1 MPFNTIGRDGN
12 KVKTLIIIPAYNEQ
26 NTLDSLLSD
35 IAAKCP
41 DVDYLVV
48 NDCSTDDTRG
58 VLGRLG
64 ASYVSAPVNLGIGG
78 AVQTGYR
85 YALQNGYDI
94 AIQVDGDG
102 QHDVAYVSEM
112 ISAIREGADIVI
124 GSRFIEKE
132 GFQSSGARRI
142 GIRFLS
148 GLIWFVSGT
157 HVKDVTSGFRA
168 VNRHYI
174 EVFAEN
180 YPDDYPE
187 PEVIVIASLSG
198 AEIREIPVVMR
209 ERTEGVSSIN
219 MKKSIY
225 YMIKVSLA
233 IIICRLGLGIR
244 TGRRIKKARKEN

>member
-1 MPFNTIGRDGN
+1 M
-12 KVKTLIIIPAYNEQ
+12 KTLIMIPAYNEQ
-26 NTLDSLLSD
+26 NTLEALIED
-35 IAAKCP
+35 IKSKCP
-41 DVDYLVV
+41 EVDYLVI
-48 NDCSTDDTRG
+48 NDCSSDDTKA
-58 VLGRLG
+58 VLDKIG

-85 YALQNGYDI
+85 YAEQNGYDI

-102 QHDVAYVSEM
+102 QHDVGFVPEM
-112 ISAIREGADIVI
+112 IKAIEEGADVVI

-132 GFQSSGARRI
+132 GFQSSGARRM

-148 GLIWFVSGT
+148 GLIRFVSGT
-157 HVKDVTSGFRA
+157 KVKDVTSGFRA

-174 EVFAEN
+174 EVFAES

-187 PEVIVIASLSG
+187 PEVIVISSLSG
-198 AEIREIPVVMR
+198 AEIREIPVKMR
-209 ERTEGVSSIN
+209 ERTDGVSSIN
-219 MKKSIY
+219 MKKSVY

-244 TGRRIKKARKEN
+244 TGRRLKR